1 MKPALIAVMD
11 GIVMGGG
18 VGISVHAPIK
28 IATENSM
35 FAMPE
40 ARIGFFTDVGG
51 GYFLSRLRSNIGLY
65 LGLTG
70 ARLKG
75 KDLVAAGIANYYVP
89 RDKLHLLQQDIMRNL
104 TDSTQVDDIHRI
116 VSSHAQHVHPLLS
129 NENEINTLF
138 AAQSFSDILNNIE
151 SSQTEFAKNTHK
163 LIKE

>member
-1 MKPALIAVMD
+1 MD

-28 IATENSM
+28 IATENSV

-40 ARIGFFTDVGG
+40 AKIAFFTDVGG

-75 KDLVAAGIANYYVP
+75 KELVATGVANYYVP
-89 RDKLHLLQQDIMRNL
+89 RDRLEALEEDVKSSLKPN
-104 TDSTQVDDIHRI
+104 ST
-116 VSSHAQHVHPLLS
+116 A
-129 NENEINTLF
+129 
-138 AAQSFSDILNNIE
+138 SDIKTIVAKYAENIP
-151 SSQTEFAKNTHK
+151 NTFTHEEE
-163 LIKE
+163 IKELFNGESF